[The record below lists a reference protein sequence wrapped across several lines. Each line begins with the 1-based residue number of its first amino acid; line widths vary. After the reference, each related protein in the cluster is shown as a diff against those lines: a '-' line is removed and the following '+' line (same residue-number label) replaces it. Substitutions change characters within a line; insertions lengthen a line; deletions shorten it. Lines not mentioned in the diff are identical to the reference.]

1 MNINWAVRIKNPAW
15 WVGLIGAIGT
25 PVLAYMGIAASD
37 ITTWEGLGDVINETM
52 SNPYLVSMVVLSV
65 FSFVGV
71 NIDPTTV
78 GISDSARA
86 LGYEEPHDDMV
97 GLI

>member
-1 MNINWAVRIKNPAW
+1 MNINWTVRIKNPAW

-37 ITTWEGLGDVINETM
+37 ITTWGGLGDVVNETM
-52 SNPYLVSMVVLSV
+52 SNPYLVSMVILSV

-71 NIDPTTV
+71 SIDPTTV

-86 LGYEEPHDDMV
+86 LGYDEPNDDTA
-97 GLI
+97 GLR